1 MAPAAPHR
9 DALCTGSPPAVH
21 HTARATHHQIPH
33 RPLHTPLPATHRCP
47 LRIPPRRCAGA
58 RGRKSGSSHELMH
71 AGNGRWAQARPPSP
85 GQKNKITPEVL
96 DSLTACGSG
105 TTGLRH
111 RVHLSSRYWLLV
123 REGAFLYRC
132 YCCKRQLQLQLQFR
146 RRFCFSHASLP
157 PKRVGRPVCV
167 VKVFTYNTLPYI
179 CF

>member
-1 MAPAAPHR
+1 M
-9 DALCTGSPPAVH
+9 LCAQGPIQPCTTPPALH
-21 HTARATHHQIPH
+21 TIKSHTALYTH
-33 RPLHTPLPATHRCP
+33 RFPLHCAS
-47 LRIPPRRCAGA
+47 RCASRRAAALAPEAEKVAAAMSSCMQETAAGP
-58 RGRKSGSSHELMH
+58 RPGRL
-71 AGNGRWAQARPPSP
+71 SP
-85 GQKNKITPEVL
+85 GQKNKITPEGV

-105 TTGLRH
+105 TIELRH

-123 REGAFLYRC
+123 REGAFSYRC
-132 YCCKRQLQLQLQFR
+132 YCCKRQLQLQFR